1 MEKTFFD
8 QPIKNNWRTYNHIP
22 KIVTA
27 QGVSFTTSCLLDWN
41 YFKDYYKM
49 TTTDLNKQK
58 ALDGDPIVM

>member
-8 QPIKNNWRTYNHIP
+8 QPIKNNWRTYNYIP